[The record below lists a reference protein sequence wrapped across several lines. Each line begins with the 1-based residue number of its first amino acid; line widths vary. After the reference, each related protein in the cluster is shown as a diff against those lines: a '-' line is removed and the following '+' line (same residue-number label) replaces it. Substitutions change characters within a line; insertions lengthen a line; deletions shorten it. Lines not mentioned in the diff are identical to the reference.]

1 MLVPP
6 VLAISFNRPEAF
18 IVLLAAVPIIVAY
31 LIDPIRRRSDDPFFF
46 LWTTLARPRPWIG
59 RLSRVLEL
67 VLLLL
72 ALALLATA
80 LADPGVEVEKP
91 PRRAVIVAAV
101 APGRDPSVPH
111 LSAALAE
118 IRAVL
123 QAIGP
128 HESGCVLVANP
139 EGTRTLVPPTPG
151 PIDLKVLHGG
161 LFLGPPDRAVL
172 VRRAGQLASRLPGAE
187 VHWFDFEPP
196 PGLPDSWKVHPVRGP
211 GDEARVALSVD
222 RLKDGTLQATALN
235 LGPHLWKGQ
244 LRTRV
249 GDAAATVVEVE
260 VPPHDRLLVPVSL
273 ARNAS
278 GLVHLALVPRGAQD
292 PAATAGH
299 VIPAPRRPRI
309 GVLARPDSGP
319 VWTTLI
325 EKFAHRINPDR
336 SAVLDAEK
344 GGDYLG
350 QFTRDTLPFDILI
363 FEEPPKVLP
372 DLGVPMLMFGGAGPL
387 GEVTGQPTDG
397 GGIASWQRDHPVF
410 TGVDFSPLALDETL
424 PVKAGEGV
432 QVLATGPAGPIAL
445 FRAGPPPMLAFAFA
459 FEKSNLVWQ
468 WTFTTLISNLVRL
481 WGGEQPE
488 VGPFRV
494 GEPIPLP
501 PGNDVIAVSREGV
514 ASTLWVGRAGDGFAF
529 RARQP
534 GQFKAEGESG
544 RRDCFFNPVLPP
556 ADGQSEPM
564 PALDRAEGSAGASG
578 ASPPGWLSRLS
589 VVVWIA
595 LAVLLVEWVVY
606 HRGML

>member
-6 VLAISFNRPEAF
+6 LLALSFNRPEAF
-18 IVLLAAVPIIVAY
+18 IVLLAAVPVIVAY
-31 LIDPIRRRSDDPFFF
+31 LIDPIRRRIDDPFFF
-46 LWTTLARPRPWIG
+46 LWRTLTRPRPWIG
-59 RLSRVLEL
+59 RLSRILEL
-67 VLLLL
+67 LLLLL
-72 ALALLATA
+72 ALVLLASA
-80 LADPGVEVEKP
+80 LADPGVEVKRS

-161 LFLGPPDRAVL
+161 RFLGPPDRAVL
-172 VRRAGQLASRLPGAE
+172 VRRAAQLEARLPGAE

-196 PGLPDSWKVHPVRGP
+196 PGLPNGWKVHPVRAP
-211 GDEARVALSVD
+211 GDEARVALSVT
-222 RLKDGTLQATALN
+222 RLKDGTLEATALN
-235 LGPHLWKGQ
+235 LGPRPWKGQ
-244 LRTRV
+244 LRSRV
-249 GDAAATVVEVE
+249 GDAAARVVEVE
-260 VPPHDRLLVPVSL
+260 VPPHDRRRVPVTI
-273 ARNAS
+273 AKNES
-278 GLVHLALVPRGAQD
+278 GPVRFALVPRGAQD

-299 VIPAPRRPRI
+299 VIPAPRRPRLGI
-309 GVLARPDSGP
+309 LARPDSGP

-325 EKFAHRINPDR
+325 EKLAPRIDPER
-336 SAVLDAEK
+336 SAVLDAEE
-344 GGDYLG
+344 GVDYLR
-350 QFTRDTLPFDILI
+350 QFSTDTLPFDIVI
-363 FEEPPKVLP
+363 FGEPPKVLP
-372 DLGVPMLMFGGAGPL
+372 DLGVPVLLFGGTGPL
-387 GEVTGQPTDG
+387 GEVTGKPTEG
-397 GGIASWQRDHPVF
+397 GGIASWQRDHPVLA
-410 TGVDFSPLALDETL
+410 GVDFSPLALDETL
-424 PVKAGEGV
+424 PVKVGEGV
-432 QVLATGPAGPIAL
+432 EVLATGPAGPIAL
-445 FRAGPPPMLAFAFA
+445 FRAGPPPRLAFAFA

-488 VGPFRV
+488 VGPLRV
-494 GEPIPLP
+494 GDPIPLP
-501 PGNDVIAVSREGV
+501 PGNDVIAVSREGE

-534 GQFKAEGESG
+534 GQFRAEGTSG

-556 ADGQSEPM
+556 GDGERAPM
-564 PALDRAEGSAGASG
+564 PALDRAEASPPAAAGT
-578 ASPPGWLSRLS
+578 PPGWLSRLS

-595 LAVLLVEWVVY
+595 LAVLLLEWAVY